1 MPMAR
6 DRLQLA
12 DVIDRRLE
20 FLPNALGLD
29 PQRVAA
35 FAYVAAALSTAW
47 AREDNDASFEDFLH
61 ATRILEALC

>member
-1 MPMAR
+1 MR
-6 DRLQLA
+6 S
-12 DVIDRRLE
+12 
-20 FLPNALGLD
+20 
-29 PQRVAA
+29 AA